1 MCQDKTKEKLEAD
14 KLLLKLHLKYILGIS
29 FACICLVIVLSFCED
44 STFKNCISVSST
56 VTSIILSVIAI
67 ILSVTGERTTNE
79 IRNKVSDSVNKLEDC
94 TNKSSEL
101 SDGLSATLQQLEA
114 LYENV
119 NTNIKKIPKIE
130 STLNE
135 VLLKNNE
142 NTVDSESGV
151 EDEDNVAKHII
162 RFVTDVFLPNDK
174 EYLKMAYSFLLDT
187 NESKP
192 ISSDDIIQHL
202 VKNGADTNTALLVIG
217 LMFGNLC
224 TGKMNIELVKEII
237 RNL

>member
-1 MCQDKTKEKLEAD
+1 MCQDKAKEKLEAD

-79 IRNKVSDSVNKLEDC
+79 IRNKVSDSVNKLEHY

-119 NTNIKKIPKIE
+119 NTNIGKIPKIE

-135 VLLKNNE
+135 VLLKSGENFDNVRNN
-142 NTVDSESGV
+142 DSNI
-151 EDEDNVAKHII
+151 DNVAKHII
-162 RFVTDVFLPNDK
+162 RFVANVFPEEK
-174 EYLKMAYSFLLDT
+174 KYFKMAYSRYLSAGNNSSVSNGDIMQYLVNNGSDLDMAVFMT
-187 NESKP
+187 
-192 ISSDDIIQHL
+192 
-202 VKNGADTNTALLVIG
+202 G
-217 LMFGNLC
+217 LMTGNLC
-224 TGKMNIELVKEII
+224 TGKMNRELIEEII
-237 RNL
+237 NNL

>member
-1 MCQDKTKEKLEAD
+1 MCQDKAKEKLEAD

-29 FACICLVIVLSFCED
+29 FSCICLVIVLSFCED

-79 IRNKVSDSVNKLEDC
+79 IRNKVSDSVNKLEHY

-119 NTNIKKIPKIE
+119 NTNIGKIPKIE
-130 STLNE
+130 SALNE
-135 VLLKNNE
+135 YFSKDKLGNVDDAILNISNVINIFDLQTKQCIKEIYIYIRDKGKNNSFYM
-142 NTVDSESGV
+142 NDITKHLMSKSVSESI
-151 EDEDNVAKHII
+151 A
-162 RFVTDVFLPNDK
+162 RFATG
-174 EYLKMAYSFLLDT
+174 
-187 NESKP
+187 
-192 ISSDDIIQHL
+192 L
-202 VKNGADTNTALLVIG
+202 VLGT
-217 LMFGNLC
+217 LC
-224 TGKMNIELVKEII
+224 TGIKVEHDVDKIIEQIK
-237 RNL
+237 

>member
-1 MCQDKTKEKLEAD
+1 MYQDSTKGELETD
-14 KLLLKLHLKYILGIS
+14 KLLLKLHSKYILGIS

-79 IRNKVSDSVNKLEDC
+79 IRNKVSDSVEQLEDC

-101 SDGLSATLQQLEA
+101 SDSLSATLQQLEA

-119 NTNIKKIPKIE
+119 NANIGRIPKIE

-135 VLLKNNE
+135 YISKDKCGNGDDVVSNISNFINIFDSYTRQCIKDTYIYIKSKGQNNSFYMNDIMKYLIAKN
-142 NTVDSESGV
+142 VSESIANLATG
-151 EDEDNVAKHII
+151 
-162 RFVTDVFLPNDK
+162 
-174 EYLKMAYSFLLDT
+174 
-187 NESKP
+187 
-192 ISSDDIIQHL
+192 L
-202 VKNGADTNTALLVIG
+202 VLGT
-217 LMFGNLC
+217 LC
-224 TGKMNIELVKEII
+224 TGIKIEQDVDKII
-237 RNL
+237 EQIK

>member
-1 MCQDKTKEKLEAD
+1 MYQDSTKGELETD

-79 IRNKVSDSVNKLEDC
+79 IRNKVSDSVEQLEDC

-101 SDGLSATLQQLEA
+101 SDSLSATLQQLEA

-119 NTNIKKIPKIE
+119 NANIGRIPKIE

-135 VLLKNNE
+135 YISKDKCGNGDDVVSNISNFINIFDSYTRQCIKDTYIYIKSKGQNNSFYM
-142 NTVDSESGV
+142 NDIMKYLI
-151 EDEDNVAKHII
+151 AKKCKRINSQFSN
-162 RFVTDVFLPNDK
+162 R
-174 EYLKMAYSFLLDT
+174 
-187 NESKP
+187 
-192 ISSDDIIQHL
+192 ISS
-202 VKNGADTNTALLVIG
+202 GYF
-217 LMFGNLC
+217 MYGN
-224 TGKMNIELVKEII
+224 
-237 RNL
+237 